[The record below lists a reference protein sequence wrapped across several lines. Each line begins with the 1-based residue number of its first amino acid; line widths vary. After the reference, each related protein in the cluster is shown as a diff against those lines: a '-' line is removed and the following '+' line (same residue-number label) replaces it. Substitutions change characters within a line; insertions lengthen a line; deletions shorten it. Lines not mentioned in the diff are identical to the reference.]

1 MISPPLQ
8 AEDVSVEWLNE
19 SMAAHLGNEK
29 ITGFEL
35 DIIGVGE
42 GFMGQLARVTLT
54 TEPQTAPDV
63 IRTSHSVP
71 TTIIAKFAAQ
81 NEATRE
87 MAREQRYYHRE
98 IGFYQ
103 DIGQDVG
110 IPIPDCYYALH
121 IEESNHFVLLLQD
134 LAPSVPSDQVLGSSK
149 QTSREV
155 IENFA
160 RLHATWWNSE
170 RLAGLDWAQPLF
182 NTQPIS
188 EGLALMKYS
197 IAQAEETGRFDRYP
211 EMKRLMYLLPPLFR
225 MAPPP
230 PFPFTLSH
238 GDLRSDNIFCPSDNG
253 GDFAVI
259 DWQLTGMGQPITDI
273 VRWMTQSISIEDR
286 RETEQDLLKLY
297 HDKLVEYGISDYSFK
312 QMMQDYQLNLVL
324 ILVMF
329 TMTMDDI
336 DQSPDRAE
344 ALFHAMYSRL
354 DAALI
359 DWKVVNLLKVL
370 PYLVPFLKLGVWFR
384 STFTRKKNG

>member
-1 MISPPLQ
+1 MITPPLQ
-8 AEDVSVEWLNE
+8 AEEVSIEWLNE
-19 SMAAHLGNEK
+19 VMAPHLEGEK
-29 ITGFEL
+29 IVAFDL

-42 GFMGQLARVTLT
+42 GFMGQLARISLT
-54 TEPQTAPDV
+54 TGIHNTANV
-63 IRTSHSVP
+63 TNTETSVP
-71 TTIIAKFAAQ
+71 TSLIAKFAAKKA
-81 NEATRE
+81 ATRE

-103 DIGQDVG
+103 DIGQEVG
-110 IPIPDCYYALH
+110 IPTPICYYALH
-121 IEESNHFVLLLQD
+121 SEESNQFVMLLQD
-134 LAPSVPSDQVLGSSK
+134 LAPSIPSDQVAGSSK

-160 RLHATWWNSE
+160 QLHATWWNSE
-170 RLAGLDWAQPLF
+170 RLAGLEWAQPIF
-182 NTQPIS
+182 NRQPIS
-188 EGLALMKYS
+188 EGLKLLQYS
-197 IAQAEETGRFDRYP
+197 ITQAEETGRFDRYP
-211 EMKRLMYLLPPLFR
+211 EMKRLMYLLPPLFK
-225 MAPPP
+225 MEPPP

-238 GDLRSDNIFCPSDNG
+238 GDLRSDNIFCRSDNG
-253 GDFAVI
+253 GGFAVI
-259 DWQLTGMGQPITDI
+259 DWQMTGMGQPITDI

-297 HDKLVEYGISDYSFK
+297 HSKLVDHGISDYSFK
-312 QMMQDYQLNLVL
+312 QMIQDYQLNLVL

-354 DAALI
+354 DAALV

>member
-1 MISPPLQ
+1 MITPPLQ
-8 AEDVSVEWLNE
+8 AEEVSIEWLNE
-19 SMAAHLGNEK
+19 VMAPHLEGEK
-29 ITGFEL
+29 IVAFDL

-42 GFMGQLARVTLT
+42 GFMGQLARISLT
-54 TEPQTAPDV
+54 TGIHNTANV
-63 IRTSHSVP
+63 TNTETSVP
-71 TTIIAKFAAQ
+71 TSLIAKFAAKKA
-81 NEATRE
+81 ATRE

-103 DIGQDVG
+103 DIGQEVG
-110 IPIPDCYYALH
+110 IPTPICYYALH
-121 IEESNHFVLLLQD
+121 SEESNQFVMLLQD
-134 LAPSVPSDQVLGSSK
+134 LAPSIPSDQVAGSSK

-160 RLHATWWNSE
+160 QLHATWWNSE
-170 RLAGLDWAQPLF
+170 RLAGLEWAQPIF
-182 NTQPIS
+182 NRQPIS
-188 EGLALMKYS
+188 EGLKLLQYS
-197 IAQAEETGRFDRYP
+197 ITQDEETGRFDRYP
-211 EMKRLMYLLPPLFR
+211 EMKRLMYLLPPLFK
-225 MAPPP
+225 MEPPP

-238 GDLRSDNIFCPSDNG
+238 GDLRSDNIFCRSDNG
-253 GDFAVI
+253 GGFAVI
-259 DWQLTGMGQPITDI
+259 DWQMTGMGQPITDI

-297 HDKLVEYGISDYSFK
+297 HSKLVDHGISDYSFK
-312 QMMQDYQLNLVL
+312 QMIQDYQLNLVL

-354 DAALI
+354 DAALV